1 MTVSLVI
8 RGDMTHV
15 INIQHWLDE
24 NGAPARAVRKQ
35 ALRVAR
41 LIEYGGPLEIG
52 HARATLVECTRRVE
66 RRPCEGL
73 LWVVKKDAGTI
84 EAFCESCRREH
95 LLISG
100 WEDTEWADGQMEPL
114 TPEDLQA
121 PLPQLN

>member
-1 MTVSLVI
+1 
-8 RGDMTHV
+8 MTHV

-52 HARATLVECTRRVE
+52 HARATLVECTRRVQ

-73 LWVVKKDAGTI
+73 LWVVKRDAGTI
-84 EAFCESCRREH
+84 EARCESCHREH

-100 WEDTEWADGQMEPL
+100 WETTEWADGPMEPL
-114 TPEDLQA
+114 TPEDLAA
-121 PLPQLN
+121 PRPLLN

>member
-1 MTVSLVI
+1 MTQ
-8 RGDMTHV
+8 V

-24 NGAPARAVRKQ
+24 SGAPARAVRKQ

-52 HARATLVECTRRVE
+52 YARATLVECTRRVE

-73 LWVVKKDAGTI
+73 LWVMKKDAGTI
-84 EAFCESCRREH
+84 EACCESCRRER

-100 WEDTEWADGQMEPL
+100 WEVTEWADGPMAPL
-114 TPEDLQA
+114 TPEELTA
-121 PLPQLN
+121 PLPLLN